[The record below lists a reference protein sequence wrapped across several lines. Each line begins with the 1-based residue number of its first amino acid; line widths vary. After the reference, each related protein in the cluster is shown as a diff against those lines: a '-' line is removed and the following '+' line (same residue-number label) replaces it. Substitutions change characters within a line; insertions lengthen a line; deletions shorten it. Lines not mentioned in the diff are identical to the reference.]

1 MPAIVDLPEPE
12 TPTIETKDLGA
23 IVISIPFNMV
33 LLESYEK
40 ERFSSDIFISLSLI
54 SLLPLCC
61 SGRSR
66 NANIRSL
73 DFIPF
78 IPIWKKLPK
87 IRIGRKNSAA
97 RNKIISI
104 PKREIS
110 AL

>member
-1 MPAIVDLPEPE
+1 MPAMVDLPEPD
-12 TPTIETKDLGA
+12 TPTIETNDFGS
-23 IVISIPFNMV
+23 IVIFILFKMV
-33 LLESYEK
+33 LFESYEK
-40 ERFSSDIFISLSLI
+40 ERSSSDILISLSLI

-73 DFIPF
+73 AFIPF

-87 IRIGRKNSAA
+87 ILIGRKNSAA

-104 PKREIS
+104 P
-110 AL
+110 